1 MPSSRSTASPDY
13 ERIGQFIYGYQR
25 LVGSYGVESAAVLQH
40 GPREL
45 ADRVARLQQEHGAI
59 LATLH
64 AQGDVADARFA
75 ATLREAQAVSL
86 ELAAWREQQTG

>member
-25 LVGSYGVESAAVLQH
+25 LVGSYTVESAAVLQH

-45 ADRVARLQQEHGAI
+45 ADRVARLREEHGAI

-64 AQGDVADARFA
+64 AQDAVADERFDA
-75 ATLREAQAVSL
+75 ALREAKAVGIA
-86 ELAAWREQQTG
+86 LATWREQPAR